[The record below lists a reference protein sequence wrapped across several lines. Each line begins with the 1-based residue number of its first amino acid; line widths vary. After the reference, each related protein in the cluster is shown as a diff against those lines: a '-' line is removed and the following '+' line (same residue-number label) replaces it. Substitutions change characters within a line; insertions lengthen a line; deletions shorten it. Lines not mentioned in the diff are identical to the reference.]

1 MPGFIAQLRPVTTGN
16 GADRRKAFGFPAAV
30 GPVPAMVGSLECSPT
45 VQSPWGAPMRPISS
59 GWSLPLIPGD
69 LAVASGLKEISF
81 EEMPPAPAQ
90 QSAA

>member
-1 MPGFIAQLRPVTTGN
+1 MPGFIAQLRPVTPGN
-16 GADRRKAFGFPAAV
+16 GADQRKAFGYPAEA
-30 GPVPAMVGSLECSPT
+30 GPVPAMAGSLECSST
-45 VQSPWGAPMRPISS
+45 KHSPWGAPMRPISS

-69 LAVASGLKEISF
+69 LAVASGLKEVRF